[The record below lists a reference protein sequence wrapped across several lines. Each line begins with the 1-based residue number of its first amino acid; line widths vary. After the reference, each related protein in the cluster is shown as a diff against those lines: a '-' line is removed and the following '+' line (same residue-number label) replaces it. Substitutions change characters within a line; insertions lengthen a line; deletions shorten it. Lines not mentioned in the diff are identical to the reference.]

1 MPNVSTIL
9 RSEQTSLMAI
19 LHKKKIFC
27 CLASSKVL
35 ELFKQHVLLPSES
48 LPCVLSIIF
57 LAFATVLP
65 DLKRKQRVLSY
76 TDHVCRHFSLLF
88 FTQRSTNEHRM
99 LDTIKWIST
108 MNCLFVQ
115 FRISSWGWSEQNK
128 NNLTVYLLSFFA
140 FPWGKYYFFG
150 CNNCNE
156 SDSHWVLVLVPNNN
170 NKKTFIF
177 RLCRSL

>member
-19 LHKKKIFC
+19 LHKKKYFVVWQVAKFLNFSNNMYCFQVNHYHAFC
-27 CLASSKVL
+27 QSS
-35 ELFKQHVLLPSES
+35 S
-48 LPCVLSIIF
+48 
-57 LAFATVLP
+57 LP

-170 NKKTFIF
+170 KKK
-177 RLCRSL
+177 RLFSDCVVHCKEQ

>member
-19 LHKKKIFC
+19 LHKKKYFVVWQVAKF
-27 CLASSKVL
+27 LNFSNNMY
-35 ELFKQHVLLPSES
+35 PSES

-170 NKKTFIF
+170 NNKKTFIF